1 MTALEGGRSDRPPPG
16 LARHFESFELNDV
29 DKYYDATDEE
39 EEDEFFPALSRA
51 TSESHLGQM
60 LDALEDGEAN
70 GGELTSKDLKHPD
83 PMSSALP
90 GGKISRSGLVQ
101 DIAEARGNDPHLQLD
116 VAGGPDFSIGAL
128 PAKAAPFRNHHHQQ
142 QQQHIQAGRSAAPG
156 KGSASHPSPSQQ
168 EEAAGAISA
177 AGARLQDADA
187 KRSSSP
193 MRKPAAGSASGAQF
207 TAGAT
212 AASAGALAAALGIA
226 ARDQA
231 AAAAAAS
238 TSKDDAAAGGEGA
251 GEAGDDPPQTV
262 YNSLATWLGF
272 SRSSSASSISSRR
285 ASESSDAQTRVTAI
299 TAAAGG
305 LETSFIM
312 SALGNGSTTPL
323 GVVLPIVPNPM
334 SPEAQAAATAQFIT
348 AETAAAAQSPA
359 DAVQPSSV
367 AEPAP
372 AAAEPAIAAATSEA
386 AAADPAAAV
395 ADAGGRR
402 RLQQSTT
409 VQDLLVLFT
418 PAAASFA
425 GGAST
430 LAQWITGHVAMANKA
445 YADSGISLQLRL
457 TSIQQVSYSESG
469 KSGGQ
474 VLDDLQAGRVPNAA
488 TLRAQTRSD
497 LVTMFTTAPGCGLGY
512 IAHNNANFRYS
523 LIQNICMR
531 PGYALA
537 HEIGHNQGCTHNSV
551 DNTNVA
557 YQRWAV
563 GWLRCDL
570 GSKNFKTIMSYD
582 CGPNRNQ
589 GVPELG
595 QFARPEGRFNGVPTG
610 DANNGNCARAIRE
623 TAATVAATQSGS
635 AAPNTLVAGYCLP
648 TRGCLTSPD
657 GRFNLCMQTD
667 ANVVLYQGST
677 AIWFSRT
684 QGRSTASPFRLCAE
698 TNGNL
703 VAYDS
708 RNTVLWASNT
718 SGRGP
723 ANAVM
728 QSNGNFVLYT
738 ASGQVIWS
746 SGTCCR

>member
-1 MTALEGGRSDRPPPG
+1 
-16 LARHFESFELNDV
+16 
-29 DKYYDATDEE
+29 
-39 EEDEFFPALSRA
+39 
-51 TSESHLGQM
+51 
-60 LDALEDGEAN
+60 
-70 GGELTSKDLKHPD
+70 
-83 PMSSALP
+83 
-90 GGKISRSGLVQ
+90 
-101 DIAEARGNDPHLQLD
+101 
-116 VAGGPDFSIGAL
+116 
-128 PAKAAPFRNHHHQQ
+128 
-142 QQQHIQAGRSAAPG
+142 
-156 KGSASHPSPSQQ
+156 
-168 EEAAGAISA
+168 
-177 AGARLQDADA
+177 
-187 KRSSSP
+187 
-193 MRKPAAGSASGAQF
+193 
-207 TAGAT
+207 
-212 AASAGALAAALGIA
+212 
-226 ARDQA
+226 
-231 AAAAAAS
+231 
-238 TSKDDAAAGGEGA
+238 
-251 GEAGDDPPQTV
+251 
-262 YNSLATWLGF
+262 
-272 SRSSSASSISSRR
+272 
-285 ASESSDAQTRVTAI
+285 
-299 TAAAGG
+299 
-305 LETSFIM
+305 
-312 SALGNGSTTPL
+312 
-323 GVVLPIVPNPM
+323 
-334 SPEAQAAATAQFIT
+334 
-348 AETAAAAQSPA
+348 
-359 DAVQPSSV
+359 
-367 AEPAP
+367 
-372 AAAEPAIAAATSEA
+372 
-386 AAADPAAAV
+386 
-395 ADAGGRR
+395 
-402 RLQQSTT
+402 
-409 VQDLLVLFT
+409 
-418 PAAASFA
+418 
-425 GGAST
+425 
-430 LAQWITGHVAMANKA
+430 
-445 YADSGISLQLRL
+445 
-457 TSIQQVSYSESG
+457 
-469 KSGGQ
+469 
-474 VLDDLQAGRVPNAA
+474 
-488 TLRAQTRSD
+488 
-497 LVTMFTTAPGCGLGY
+497 MFTTAPGCGLGY